1 MKKFAVLLSVMLLAM
16 VALPALAA
24 EAAKPASSTMTGWV
38 TDSHCGAKGAN
49 AKHTAACVEKCVKGG
64 SKVQFMDDASKK
76 LYDVDKDHAT
86 AMTAQTGHHLKVTG
100 TVEGST
106 LKVEKIE
113 MAEAAKM

>member
-1 MKKFAVLLSVMLLAM
+1 MKKVAVLLSVMLLAL

-24 EAAKPASSTMTGWV
+24 EAAKPMASTMTGWV
-38 TDSHCGAKGAN
+38 TDSHCGVKGAN

-86 AMTAQTGHHLKVTG
+86 AMTEHTGHHIKVTG
-100 TVEGST
+100 MVEGTT